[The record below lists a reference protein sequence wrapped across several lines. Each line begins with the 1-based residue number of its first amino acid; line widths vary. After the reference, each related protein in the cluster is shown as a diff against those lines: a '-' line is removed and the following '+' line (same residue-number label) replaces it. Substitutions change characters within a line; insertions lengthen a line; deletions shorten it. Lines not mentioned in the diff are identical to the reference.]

1 MERCSSGTGGLFLLC
16 LGLPFCNFDR
26 EQVDTMHEVILSA
39 GIDIG
44 TSTTQLI
51 FSRLTIENRATSY
64 QAPRIG
70 IVDKEVVY
78 RSQIYFTPLRSATEI
93 DAEAVKDIVRR
104 EYAAAGM
111 TPKDIQ
117 TGAVIITGE
126 TARKQNANEVLA
138 ALSDLA
144 GDFVVATAGPDLES
158 VLSARGAGA
167 DTLSK
172 ERRIAVANVDVGG
185 GTSNI
190 ALYEKGTLRGTCCL
204 DIGGR
209 LIKVSDGRIAYIYSK
224 TQALAARNGIKIAVG
239 DRADPEVLLR
249 VCRLMAAQLAQA
261 LHLTAA
267 DSGHQG
273 LYTND
278 GKMMPAEPAIRALT
292 YSGGVADCVYQDEP
306 GDVFRYGDIGVLLGR
321 AIREDPD
328 LNRVERCPALETIR
342 ATVVGA
348 GTHATDV
355 SGSTIRY
362 ERSLLPLKNVP
373 ILKVSEEE
381 EASLETL
388 KASIA
393 YQLPLHM
400 PEGKI
405 EQIAI
410 ALAGTKRTSFAE
422 IQELAKAVIEATK
435 EVIEG
440 RYPLIVVVEN
450 DVGKV
455 LGNALNVMLRHEKP
469 VICIDS
475 IHAENGDYIDIGEPV
490 AGGQVLPVVIKTL
503 VFNS

>member
-1 MERCSSGTGGLFLLC
+1 
-16 LGLPFCNFDR
+16 
-26 EQVDTMHEVILSA
+26 MHEVILSV

-44 TSTTQLI
+44 TSTTQLL
-51 FSRLTIENRATSY
+51 FSRLTNENRATSY
-64 QAPRIG
+64 TVPRID
-70 IVDKEVVY
+70 IVDKEVIY
-78 RSQIYFTPLRSATEI
+78 RSNIYFTPLKSATEI
-93 DAEAVKDIVRR
+93 DAEAVKKIVRD
-104 EYAAAGM
+104 EYKAANMSPA
-111 TPKDIQ
+111 DLR

-126 TARKQNANEVLA
+126 TARKQNANDVLA

-172 ERRIAVANVDVGG
+172 ERRMAVANLDVGG

-190 ALYEKGTLRGTCCL
+190 ALYENGTLRGTCCL

-209 LIKVSDGRIAYIYSK
+209 LIKVDGGRLTYIFPK
-224 TQALAARNGIKIAVG
+224 IQALAKNHGISISVG
-239 DRADPEVLLR
+239 DPADPERLYA

-261 LHLTAA
+261 LYLLQPDGNH
-267 DSGHQG
+267 SGI
-273 LYTND
+273 YTNA
-278 GKMMPAEPAIRALT
+278 GKPLPAAPQVQAVT
-292 YSGGVADCVYQDEP
+292 YSGGVADCVYQPPE

-328 LNRVERCPALETIR
+328 LNRVERCMAAETIR

-348 GTHATDV
+348 GTHTTEV

-362 ERSLLPLKNVP
+362 ERDKLPLKNVP

-388 KASIA
+388 KASILN
-393 YQLPLHM
+393 QMPLYM
-400 PEGKI
+400 PEGRA

-410 ALAGTKRTSFAE
+410 AFTGGARTSFTE
-422 IQELAKAVIEATK
+422 IQALAAAVIESTK
-435 EVIEG
+435 EVIRS
-440 RYPLIVVVEN
+440 RYPLVVVVEN
-450 DVGKV
+450 DIGKA
-455 LGNALNVMLRHEKP
+455 LGNALNVLLRHEKD
-469 VICIDS
+469 VICIDGIKTLS
-475 IHAENGDYIDIGEPV
+475 GDYIDIGEPI

-503 VFNS
+503 IFNS